1 MLSLQ
6 PVQSDSVADRR
17 RPTQQERRASTR
29 TRLLGAATDL
39 FAEHGIDGVS
49 VDAVAAAAGR
59 TSGAVY
65 DHFGSKHGLL
75 LALLDDWSGA
85 LVAVMTA
92 QFEIS
97 TDMSERL
104 GAVWD
109 NVCAEP
115 SEGVRRLFLLEHEL
129 WLRAA
134 RDTRLASALKQRT
147 RTSNERI
154 ARGIARWQTEGR
166 LQQKSSPDEVAVLL
180 KAFVL
185 GLHMQVQA
193 DPDSVDR
200 AAAIDALALLVGAP
214 ETASAIS
221 TLPIPDV
228 GPMPEA
234 VVGPLPRADVG

>member
-1 MLSLQ
+1 MSSVQ
-6 PVQSDSVADRR
+6 PVQSAPVADRR
-17 RPTQQERRASTR
+17 RPTQQERRAATR
-29 TRLLGAATDL
+29 TRLLAAATDL

-92 QFEIS
+92 EVEIS
-97 TDMSERL
+97 ADMGERL
-104 GAVWD
+104 GTVWD
-109 NVCAEP
+109 NVCADP

-134 RDTRLASALKQRT
+134 RDTRLATALKQRT
-147 RTSNERI
+147 RASNERVS
-154 ARGIARWQTEGR
+154 RGIARWQSEGR
-166 LQQKSSPDEVAVLL
+166 LQQNSSPDEVAVLL
-180 KAFVL
+180 KAMVL

-200 AAAIDALALLVGAP
+200 AAAIGALALLIGAP
-214 ETASAIS
+214 QSRSEIS
-221 TLPIPDV
+221 ILP
-228 GPMPEA
+228 G
-234 VVGPLPRADVG
+234 ADVGTLPKADVG

>member
-1 MLSLQ
+1 M
-6 PVQSDSVADRR
+6 ANER
-17 RPTQQERRASTR
+17 RPTQTERRAATR
-29 TRLLGAATDL
+29 ARLLAAATDL
-39 FAEHGIDGVS
+39 FAQHGIDGVS

-85 LVAVMTA
+85 LVAVMAA

-97 TDMSERL
+97 TDMTERL

-134 RDTRLASALKQRT
+134 RDPRLSSALRQRT
-147 RTSNERI
+147 RASNERVS
-154 ARGIARWQTEGR
+154 RGLARWQNQGR
-166 LQQKSSPDEVAVLL
+166 LEHGSSPDEVSVLL
-180 KAFVL
+180 KAMVL
-185 GLHMQVQA
+185 GLHMQLQA

-200 AAAIDALALLVGAP
+200 DAAIDALAQIVG
-214 ETASAIS
+214 
-221 TLPIPDV
+221 V
-228 GPMPEA
+228 
-234 VVGPLPRADVG
+234 PRAASKSSTPAEATSDRSNIS

>member
-1 MLSLQ
+1 M
-6 PVQSDSVADRR
+6 
-17 RPTQQERRASTR
+17 
-29 TRLLGAATDL
+29 
-39 FAEHGIDGVS
+39 
-49 VDAVAAAAGR
+49 AAAAGR

-109 NVCAEP
+109 NVCADP

-134 RDTRLASALKQRT
+134 RDPRLASALKQRT
-147 RTSNERI
+147 RASNERI
-154 ARGIARWQTEGR
+154 ARGPGQMAERGTARARLLPRGDLGAAEGAGSR
-166 LQQKSSPDEVAVLL
+166 AAHAVAGGSRFGRPGRGDFSSSSP
-180 KAFVL
+180 
-185 GLHMQVQA
+185 
-193 DPDSVDR
+193 
-200 AAAIDALALLVGAP
+200 IVGAP
-214 ETASAIS
+214 KTASRLDGNATSGYRIGKPPATSEPDTGPELIS
-221 TLPIPDV
+221 AA
-228 GPMPEA
+228 PED
-234 VVGPLPRADVG
+234 RH

>member
-1 MLSLQ
+1 
-6 PVQSDSVADRR
+6 VADRTR
-17 RPTQQERRASTR
+17 QTQAERRAATR
-29 TRLLGAATDL
+29 TRLLAAATAL

-85 LVAVMTA
+85 LVAVMAA

-97 TDMSERL
+97 ADMTERL

-109 NVCAEP
+109 NVCADP

-147 RTSNERI
+147 RASNERV
-154 ARGIARWQTEGR
+154 ARGIARWQNEGR
-166 LQQKSSPDEVAVLL
+166 LEESSSPDEISVLL
-180 KAFVL
+180 KAMVL
-185 GLHMQVQA
+185 GLHMQLQA

-200 AAAIDALALLVGAP
+200 SAAIAALALIVGAP
-214 ETASAIS
+214 QTASEIAA
-221 TLPIPDV
+221 LPQAEI
-228 GPMPEA
+228 A
-234 VVGPLPRADVG
+234 

>member
-1 MLSLQ
+1 M
-6 PVQSDSVADRR
+6 ADRAR
-17 RPTQQERRASTR
+17 LTQSERRAATR
-29 TRLLGAATDL
+29 TRLLAAATEL

-85 LVAVMTA
+85 LVAVMSA
-92 QFEIS
+92 EFEIS

-109 NVCAEP
+109 NVCADP

-134 RDTRLASALKQRT
+134 RDTRLASALRDRT
-147 RTSNERI
+147 RASNDRI
-154 ARGIARWQTEGR
+154 ARGIAIWQSEGR
-166 LQQKSSPDEVAVLL
+166 LVGGSSPDVISGLL
-180 KAFVL
+180 KSMVT
-185 GLHMQVQA
+185 GMHMQMQA
-193 DPDSVDR
+193 DPGSVDR
-200 AAAIDALALLVGAP
+200 QAAVAALALIVGAP
-214 ETASAIS
+214 QVASEMALHPSRVPGSFPIS
-221 TLPIPDV
+221 MEVNTSVP
-228 GPMPEA
+228 
-234 VVGPLPRADVG
+234 

>member
-1 MLSLQ
+1 MYLAPNGIQSVRWRPADALPNRSAGPQ
-6 PVQSDSVADRR
+6 PGHGSS
-17 RPTQQERRASTR
+17 RPPA
-29 TRLLGAATDL
+29 DL

-97 TDMSERL
+97 TDMGDRL

-109 NVCAEP
+109 NVCANP

-134 RDTRLASALKQRT
+134 RDPRLGVRPASSRT
-147 RTSNERI
+147 RESNERI
-154 ARGIARWQTEGR
+154 ARGLARWQSEGR
-166 LQQKSSPDEVAVLL
+166 LEHGSSPDAGLGACL
-180 KAFVL
+180 KAH
-185 GLHMQVQA
+185 GASGCTCSCRPIPNRSTAH
-193 DPDSVDR
+193 
-200 AAAIDALALLVGAP
+200 AAIRRLGSIVGVRSRVDDARGQRHTEQP
-214 ETASAIS
+214 Y
-221 TLPIPDV
+221 
-228 GPMPEA
+228 
-234 VVGPLPRADVG
+234 R